1 MNTTLAQFIK
11 PEVLVL
17 LVVIIGLIVLAAKG
31 KLPTVNSFV
40 AFCNA
45 INTRGG
51 NIVLLT
57 VMVFLFVT
65 TSMKY
70 IYFVIGLEVGGRLTG
85 NDALALSGYS
95 FITGAVTGLSIGAW
109 LKALSPQDMP
119 TPGSTTASTSSTVA
133 APEPPK
139 EEVKS

>member
-1 MNTTLAQFIK
+1 MQTLAQFLK

-17 LVVIIGLIVLAAKG
+17 LAVIIGLIVLAAKG

-70 IYFVIGLEVGGRLTG
+70 VLAVTYKLAV
-85 NDALALSGYS
+85 DALGS
-95 FITGAVTGLSIGAW
+95 VTSDLKGFLNCRKCSKVLQLAEIGRAH
-109 LKALSPQDMP
+109 
-119 TPGSTTASTSSTVA
+119 V
-133 APEPPK
+133 
-139 EEVKS
+139 